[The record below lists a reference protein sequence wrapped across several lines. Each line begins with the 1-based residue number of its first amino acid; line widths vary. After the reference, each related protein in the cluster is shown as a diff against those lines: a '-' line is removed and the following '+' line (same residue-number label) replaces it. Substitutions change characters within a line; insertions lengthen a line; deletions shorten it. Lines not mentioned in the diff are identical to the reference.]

1 VADVLLARE
10 TDDKSLVVL
19 LVSGAI
25 FALTAIFWLTGRKS
39 SELRGRDFVEVR
51 ERLIK
56 MFFGACVWS
65 PPEGS
70 SALAHWCVGEDA
82 VVLAA
87 GQVFSW

>member
-1 VADVLLARE
+1 MSELVPAPVDVARDVYLTVPLLAPASRDRLVRE

-25 FALTAIFWLTGRKS
+25 FALTAIFGLTGRKS

-56 MFFGACVWS
+56 MFFGA
-65 PPEGS
+65 
-70 SALAHWCVGEDA
+70 
-82 VVLAA
+82 
-87 GQVFSW
+87 